1 MFTKKSLSVI
11 TLCVMFLFCAMMVLT
26 PQIAYCEDGEGE
38 NTSNASNQIAS
49 AVETTANWIYKTMRA
64 IITPISI
71 CAFGFAGFQ
80 FILGGASGAE
90 KARKAIIGAVV
101 SLCLVIFAP
110 LFGQAIATSFSGFGG
125 GDLSSF
131 NPLD

>member
-26 PQIAYCEDGEGE
+26 PQIAYCEE
-38 NTSNASNQIAS
+38 NTSAATNQIAS